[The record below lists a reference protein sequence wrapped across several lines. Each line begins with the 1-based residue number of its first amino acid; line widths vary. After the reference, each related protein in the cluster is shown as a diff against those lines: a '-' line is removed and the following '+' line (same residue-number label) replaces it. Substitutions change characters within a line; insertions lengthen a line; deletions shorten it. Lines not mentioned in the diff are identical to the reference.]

1 MPGPADWRLPLRSG
15 HLCIP
20 AAVPYVSNSER
31 IRLGLQAWGSDV
43 PQPVIDAAVRE
54 LHLALPEVAP
64 EDSDSESE
72 VAPKRAR
79 NRRGQFRADDIT
91 TPEKDEAWEEAEAT
105 GAAEA
110 EVIAEAEAMAEE
122 EAAMAAAL
130 EYEAAMAAEAEAASM
145 GWHEG

>member
-1 MPGPADWRLPLRSG
+1 MPGRADWRLPLRSG
-15 HLCIP
+15 HLCTP
-20 AAVPYVSNSER
+20 AAVPYVSNTER
-31 IRLGLQAWGSDV
+31 TRLGLQAWGSDV

-91 TPEKDEAWEEAEAT
+91 TPEKDEAWEEAEA
-105 GAAEA
+105 
-110 EVIAEAEAMAEE
+110 IAEAEAMAAE